1 MKKCHHPGI
10 AHFMGRVHV
19 SASPLEVARKIR
31 REYPGKGGLKQFL
44 TLDRTRRRYALA
56 CALNAHAENRQ
67 TYRSV
72 VGRRDAAL
80 EWAYLYNPAG
90 KSPRATVK
98 IPRPRAS
105 RAKVTA

>member
-1 MKKCHHPGI
+1 
-10 AHFMGRVHV
+10 MGRVH
-19 SASPLEVARKIR
+19 

-44 TLDRTRRRYALA
+44 ALDKTRRRYVLA

-72 VGRRDAAL
+72 MNRRDAAL

-105 RAKVTA
+105 RAKVSA

>member
-1 MKKCHHPGI
+1 
-10 AHFMGRVHV
+10 MGRVHV
-19 SASPLEVARKIR
+19 STSPLEVARLIR
-31 REYPGKGGLKQFL
+31 RVYPTSGTRSLYNVGYDKKALAKFL

-67 TYRSV
+67 TYHSV
-72 VGRRDAAL
+72 MNRRDAAL

-105 RAKVTA
+105 RAKSAA